1 MDTKQVIAWKAD
13 LEAEIKLL
21 SEKVQ
26 ELTTDLQK
34 KREQLDLLRK
44 LIDSESGTNRT
55 ISLVPVSGARAG
67 VKSLEVKDRVYEI
80 LRQANRP
87 MNIKEIHAEFVR
99 AGYAIPGRGTPFN
112 ILVHMSREIRQRDGS
127 RFYRSGKG
135 TYALRRNPEQV
146 KSRRISNTAPTDSL
160 PRVGQ

>member
-1 MDTKQVIAWKAD
+1 MDTKQVSAWKVE

-26 ELTTDLQK
+26 TLTSDLQK
-34 KREQLDLLRK
+34 KREQLELVHK
-44 LIDSESGTNRT
+44 LIDSEAPTKRSS
-55 ISLVPVSGARAG
+55 IASVPASATRDG

-99 AGYAIPGRGTPFN
+99 LGYAIPGKGTTFN
-112 ILVHMSREIRQRDGS
+112 ILVHVSREIRQRDES
-127 RFYRSGKG
+127 RFYRTGKG
-135 TYALRRNPEQV
+135 TYALRRNAEQA
-146 KSRRISNTAPTDSL
+146 KSRKTSNASQIDSF
-160 PRVGQ
+160 PRVS

>member
-1 MDTKQVIAWKAD
+1 MNTKQVIAWRTD

-26 ELTTDLQK
+26 GLTADLQK
-34 KREQLDLLRK
+34 KREQLELLGK
-44 LIDSESGTNRT
+44 LIDSEQRT
-55 ISLVPVSGARAG
+55 DRTVTPIPAIAMRDG

-99 AGYAIPGRGTPFN
+99 LGYAIPGKGTPFN

-127 RFYRSGKG
+127 RFYRTGKG
-135 TYALRRNPEQV
+135 TYALRRSAERP
-146 KSRRISNTAPTDSL
+146 KSRRIANAAPMDAL
-160 PRVGQ
+160 PRVS